1 MRRAFLPNLCQ
12 HASPV
17 QHFLRRQ
24 ARTWSRG
31 LNMGQEEREGF
42 IISGSGGDMNF
53 PFSLLACQ
61 FGLMKT
67 ELSTPVD

>member
-1 MRRAFLPNLCQ
+1 MFFCACLLPACDK
-12 HASPV
+12 
-17 QHFLRRQ
+17 
-24 ARTWSRG
+24 G
-31 LNMGQEEREGF
+31 LDGGGVGGQKEREGF

-61 FGLMKT
+61 FGLIKT

>member
-1 MRRAFLPNLCQ
+1 
-12 HASPV
+12 
-17 QHFLRRQ
+17 
-24 ARTWSRG
+24 
-31 LNMGQEEREGF
+31 MGQEEREGF

>member
-1 MRRAFLPNLCQ
+1 MPSFPIS
-12 HASPV
+12 ASMLLQCNTSSDV
-17 QHFLRRQ
+17 KRELHWIRV
-24 ARTWSRG
+24 

-67 ELSTPVD
+67 ELSTLVD